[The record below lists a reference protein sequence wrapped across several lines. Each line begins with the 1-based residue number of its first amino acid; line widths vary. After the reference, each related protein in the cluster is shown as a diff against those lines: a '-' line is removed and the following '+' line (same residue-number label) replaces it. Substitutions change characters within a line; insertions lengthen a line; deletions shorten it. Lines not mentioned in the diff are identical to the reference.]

1 MCCHGHHHDSRI
13 YPTYPP
19 DEATAV
25 SLTNREVMELLDPRT
40 WPLTTPVPATTASS
54 SSNGHNYPVY
64 HHFRWDHCAAAGVP
78 FEYEGKKANAG
89 ENKGAGGDETRR
101 RRVKVGGERGGR
113 GGEGDDRL
121 RDTKQE

>member
-1 MCCHGHHHDSRI
+1 MRAHEASSELAEQRGERCR
-13 YPTYPP
+13 PP
-19 DEATAV
+19 ARLTATPGR
-25 SLTNREVMELLDPRT
+25 SEWQL
-40 WPLTTPVPATTASS
+40 TASS
-54 SSNGHNYPVY
+54 SSNGLNYPVY